1 MSLMHVGCE
10 LHYSVT
16 EPTSFLFNVA
26 VAHTA
31 HQTVRHEV
39 FTLTP
44 HMSMSS
50 TMWAVKE
57 TVCYACRPKPVH

>member
-16 EPTSFLFNVA
+16 GPTSFLLNVA

-44 HMSMSS
+44 PYEY
-50 TMWAVKE
+50 V
-57 TVCYACRPKPVH
+57 VNDVR

>member
-16 EPTSFLFNVA
+16 GPTSFLFNVA

-50 TMWAVKE
+50 TIGQ
-57 TVCYACRPKPVH
+57 